1 MEIKKF
7 KQWLIENEYEED
19 ELFVQSIKCFQIEAY
34 KAAYLYSYLALIN
47 YIKEIIIGYHG
58 IPIPFLEKIKGKTD
72 NDKKAIWKK
81 KINDLNLDDKWE
93 ENTWNFINEG
103 KETNIF
109 KLTDSVRV
117 EFSQKKNL
125 RNSCVHNKKRDV
137 SSATVEDLWDF
148 ITYVKPLLVING
160 TVEML
165 INKFK
170 KIIKFTDQK
179 DYEEEIDI
187 FYKQYI
193 LLQYDDR
200 KEVFVSI
207 INYLE
212 ECIHTND
219 YEGMECIDVLMA
231 KVFQKNN
238 ANEYDWINNI
248 YIEIYLFVNLD
259 SFELKYSKEDL
270 QEYVFLN
277 KNHFLSIVIP
287 LGKYKKNDELLKKIF
302 SNKQFSEW
310 WEIFTTIAGSE
321 ETFEM
326 SEDIMDMIIN
336 SNKIDDIL
344 EQMEKQLYYYV
355 TSWGSVKQCDTF
367 DYRKFNKYR
376 GYVKII
382 LMMIKCG
389 KLSNIKTDELVERCK
404 EILNL
409 DYSVESTRNNYLDIC
424 NFLKGCPGI
433 YE

>member
-179 DYEEEIDI
+179 DYEEEID
-187 FYKQYI
+187 
-193 LLQYDDR
+193 R
-200 KEVFVSI
+200 
-207 INYLE
+207 
-212 ECIHTND
+212 
-219 YEGMECIDVLMA
+219 
-231 KVFQKNN
+231 
-238 ANEYDWINNI
+238 
-248 YIEIYLFVNLD
+248 
-259 SFELKYSKEDL
+259 
-270 QEYVFLN
+270 
-277 KNHFLSIVIP
+277 
-287 LGKYKKNDELLKKIF
+287 
-302 SNKQFSEW
+302 
-310 WEIFTTIAGSE
+310 
-321 ETFEM
+321 
-326 SEDIMDMIIN
+326 
-336 SNKIDDIL
+336 
-344 EQMEKQLYYYV
+344 QL
-355 TSWGSVKQCDTF
+355 
-367 DYRKFNKYR
+367 
-376 GYVKII
+376 
-382 LMMIKCG
+382 
-389 KLSNIKTDELVERCK
+389 
-404 EILNL
+404 
-409 DYSVESTRNNYLDIC
+409 
-424 NFLKGCPGI
+424 
-433 YE
+433 

>member
-238 ANEYDWINNI
+238 VNEYDWINNI

-277 KNHFLSIVIP
+277 KNRFLSIVIP
-287 LGKYKKNDELLKKIF
+287 LGKYKK
-302 SNKQFSEW
+302 
-310 WEIFTTIAGSE
+310 
-321 ETFEM
+321 
-326 SEDIMDMIIN
+326 
-336 SNKIDDIL
+336 
-344 EQMEKQLYYYV
+344 
-355 TSWGSVKQCDTF
+355 
-367 DYRKFNKYR
+367 
-376 GYVKII
+376 
-382 LMMIKCG
+382 MM
-389 KLSNIKTDELVERCK
+389 
-404 EILNL
+404 
-409 DYSVESTRNNYLDIC
+409 
-424 NFLKGCPGI
+424 NF
-433 YE
+433 